1 MKFDDTLYELFSE
14 EQELLQSIRQ
24 TIQNFINTEVFS
36 GTSYEVFWPAL
47 NSYASEHE
55 DHYNRENDEGNRIC
69 KIRSAVI
76 INAGNVES
84 VARIYTSL

>member
-1 MKFDDTLYELFSE
+1 MSPDTLSLY
-14 EQELLQSIRQ
+14 LQI
-24 TIQNFINTEVFS
+24 IQSFVNAEVFK
-36 GTSYEVFWPAL
+36 GTSYEVTWPLL
-47 NSYASEHE
+47 NSSASEHE

-69 KIRSAVI
+69 KVRSAVI